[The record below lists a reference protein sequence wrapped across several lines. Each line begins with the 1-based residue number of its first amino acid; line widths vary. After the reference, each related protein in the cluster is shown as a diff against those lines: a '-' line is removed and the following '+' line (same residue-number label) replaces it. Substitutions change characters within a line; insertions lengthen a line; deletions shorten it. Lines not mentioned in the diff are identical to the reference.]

1 MRPLRETL
9 SPRSLMMI
17 GVPKHLTDKGIEDFD
32 TFGEEKY
39 EAVKELVADYIANLD
54 DNFNDC
60 RGIFFYGS
68 NGTGKST
75 LASFIIKEAY
85 RRRYTAYRVTFANYI
100 DCYTRS
106 WSSKD
111 LAEKEE
117 LEVDLY
123 RYKAAEFLALEE
135 VGKEIESSV
144 TAPILEDLIR
154 YREDRQLPTIICTNL
169 QMKNLRRMYG
179 ESVYSLLIGNT
190 TPVKIEGKDQRQDY
204 FNKRIGK
211 ELFDEAR

>member
-1 MRPLRETL
+1 MRPPRECM

-17 GVPKHLTDKGIEDFD
+17 GIPKHLTDKGIEDFD

-39 EAVKELVADYIANLD
+39 EAVKELVANYIANLD
-54 DNFNDC
+54 GNFDGC

-68 NGTGKST
+68 NGVGKT
-75 LASFIIKEAY
+75 VLASLIIKEAY
-85 RRRYTAYRVTFANYI
+85 RHRYSAYRVTFANYI
-100 DCYTRS
+100 SSYTRL

-117 LEVDLY
+117 LEADLY
-123 RYKAAEFLALEE
+123 KYKAAEFLALEE

-154 YREDRQLPTIICTNL
+154 YREDKGLPTIICTNL
-169 QMKNLRRMYG
+169 QMKNLRGQYG
-179 ESVYSLLIGNT
+179 ESVYSLLKGNMK
-190 TPVKIEGKDQRQDY
+190 PIKIEGEDRRLGY
-204 FNKRIGK
+204 FNKRIG
-211 ELFDEAR
+211 EGEPE

>member
-1 MRPLRETL
+1 MRPLREIL

-17 GVPKHLTDKGIEDFD
+17 GIPKQFVDKSIEDFD
-32 TFGEEKY
+32 TFGDDQF
-39 EAVKELVADYIANLD
+39 EAAKKFAAEYIAD
-54 DNFNDC
+54 IPDNFDNC
-60 RGIFFYGS
+60 HGLYLYGS
-68 NGTGKST
+68 NGTGKSFI
-75 LASFIIKEAY
+75 ASVIIKEAY
-85 RRRYTAYRVTFANYI
+85 RRRYSAYRVTFANYI
-100 DCYTRS
+100 SCYTRL

-135 VGKEIESSV
+135 VGKEIENSV

-154 YREDRQLPTIICTNL
+154 YREDKGLPTIICTNL
-169 QMKNLRRMYG
+169 QIKNLRGQYG
-179 ESVYSLLIGNT
+179 ESVYSLLMGNT
-190 TPVKIEGKDQRQDY
+190 TPIKIEGKDQRQDY

-211 ELFDEAR
+211 EG